1 MSMHRYLT
9 VGLVALTLGLLVVPR
24 VQAGKGT
31 TKADPNAEF
40 VKKAIQRGTAEVAF
54 GQLSVQRAG
63 SPQVRQLAQRI
74 VDDHIKADNELM
86 DLARTES
93 FEAPEELDP
102 EHRAMKAR
110 LSGLTGAA
118 FDHEYLEA
126 ILKDYVRY
134 ITFIREYAQHG
145 KNTSLTSWAARTLV
159 MLRKNQ
165 QLASVTT
172 QDIKAASR

>member
-1 MSMHRYLT
+1 MHRYLT
-9 VGLVALTLGLLVVPR
+9 VGLVALALGLLVVPR

-118 FDHEYLEA
+118 FDHEYLET
-126 ILKDYVRY
+126 ISKDYVRY
-134 ITFIREYAQHG
+134 VALLREYAQHG
-145 KNTSLTSWAARTLV
+145 TNTALTAWAARTVV
-159 MLRKNQ
+159 MLRRHQ
-165 QLASVTT
+165 QLASVTARE
-172 QDIKAASR
+172 IKPPSP